1 MQLVAGY
8 PVFITSRLREC
19 RAFYERLGFSVVFE
33 ASWFLYLSSASF
45 SLAFMAPDHPSSP
58 PDPGPY
64 TGDGAFVTLQVE
76 DAAAAFD
83 ELKQEGFA
91 IAYELRSEP
100 WGQRRFALV
109 DPAGIWVDIV
119 EQTKPAPGFWERYTS

>member
-8 PVFITSRLREC
+8 PVFITPKLREC
-19 RAFYERLGFSVVFE
+19 RAFYERLGFNVVFE
-33 ASWFLYLSSASF
+33 ANWFLYLSSAPF

-58 PDPGPY
+58 PDPASY
-64 TGDGAFVTLQVE
+64 RGDGAFVTLQVE
-76 DAAAAFD
+76 DAAVAFA
-83 ELKQEGFA
+83 ELKGEGFD

-100 WGQRRFALV
+100 WGQRRFALI

-119 EQTKPAPGFWERYTS
+119 EQTEPAPGFWDPYV